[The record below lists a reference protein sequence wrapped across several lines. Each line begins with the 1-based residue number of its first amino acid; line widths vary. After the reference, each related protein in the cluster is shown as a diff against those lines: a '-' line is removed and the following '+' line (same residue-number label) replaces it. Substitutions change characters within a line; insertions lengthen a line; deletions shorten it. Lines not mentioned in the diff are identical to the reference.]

1 MRRRLI
7 AEVMQTI
14 AVKDGEKNWSWQ
26 CLRRFRKSK
35 KSSKS
40 SLRTNID
47 RAYQDYLLQGGPFP
61 SQKAFQS
68 GFGMG
73 LILSAVPIVAL
84 KAALDST
91 DSDERTL
98 VS

>member
-1 MRRRLI
+1 MLRPCKPLLI
-7 AEVMQTI
+7 KM
-14 AVKDGEKNWSWQ
+14 VKRNWSWQ
-26 CLRRFRKSK
+26 CLRLFRKSK

-61 SQKAFQS
+61 NQKAFQS

-91 DSDERTL
+91 DSDARAL